1 MATRGSKSPYT
12 SGGSSENL
20 TSRRP
25 WRDGSA
31 PCAGASPPPP
41 SCGASRGRPSRR
53 GALGVTCS
61 PHPSRASSARRPS
74 PAMLVD
80 VARVDCEDGSA
91 VPRVSRRRW
100 RWLLGGGGGGGVGR
114 WSRWSGRQ
122 LRVAGAAACVV
133 AAVPRGCPWAHGVSC
148 GLLEAVAGWV
158 SCSWGHSRLLAGGT
172 KEEEKGEEDGAV
184 LGREGGRAGPR
195 SRGRAGV
202 QAPGAAGHRA
212 VLAPACRALSLGP
225 PPPLFFF

>member
-25 WRDGSA
+25 WRDGSV

-41 SCGASRGRPSRR
+41 FCGASRGRPSRR
-53 GALGVTCS
+53 GALGVTYS

-74 PAMLVD
+74 PAMVVD

-100 RWLLGGGGGGGVGR
+100 RWRLLGVGGCR
-114 WSRWSGRQ
+114 
-122 LRVAGAAACVV
+122 AVV
-133 AAVPRGCPWAHGVSC
+133 AVVREAAESRRGRRLRRRCCAAKLPLGPWCVLRAV
-148 GLLEAVAGWV
+148 LEAVPGWV
-158 SCSWGHSRLLAGGT
+158 SCSEGHSRLLAAGT
-172 KEEEKGEEDGAV
+172 KEEEKGEEDVAV
-184 LGREGGRAGPR
+184 LGREGGSGGAKEPR
-195 SRGRAGV
+195 PGRADL
-202 QAPGAAGHRA
+202 QAPVQGSSR
-212 VLAPACRALSLGP
+212 PACCALFLEP
-225 PPPLFFF
+225 LPPLFFF